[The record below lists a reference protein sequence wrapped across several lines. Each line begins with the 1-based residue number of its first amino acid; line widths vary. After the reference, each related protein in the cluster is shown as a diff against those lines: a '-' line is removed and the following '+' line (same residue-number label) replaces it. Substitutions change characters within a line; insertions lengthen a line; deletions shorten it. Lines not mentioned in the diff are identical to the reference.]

1 MDREDTRRLEFEAGY
16 STAGGCQGLRERGL
30 QAGVEGHEADRGSC

>member
-16 STAGGCQGLRERGL
+16 STAGSGEGCRERGL
-30 QAGVEGHEADRGSC
+30 QAGAEGHEAA